1 MPAGV
6 TYSTIATQT
15 LGSSSSSVSFSSIP
29 STYTDLV
36 LIIDGTVGSNCG
48 VQLQFNSD
56 SASNYTF
63 TRMTGDGTTAS
74 SDRSVSNTFMEL
86 GFYVSS
92 TRNMNIVQIMNYANT
107 TTFKTVLNRASAQSV
122 NIGTQLYAELWRKT
136 PEAINSITINAS
148 GNLVSGTTLT
158 LYGIAAA

>member
-1 MPAGV
+1 MPAGS

-15 LGSSSSSVSFSSIP
+15 LGGSSSSVSFSSIP

-48 VQLQFNSD
+48 IQMQFNSD
-56 SASNYTF
+56 SGSNYTF

-107 TTFKTVLNRASAQSV
+107 TTFKTVLNRANAQSV

-136 PEAINSITINAS
+136 PEAINSISLSAS
-148 GNLVSGTTLT
+148 GNFSTGSIFT

>member
-15 LGSSSSSVSFSSIP
+15 LGGSSSSVSFSSIP

-56 SASNYTF
+56 SGSNYTF

-74 SDRSVSNTFMEL
+74 SDRSTSNTFMEL

-92 TRNMNIVQIMNYANT
+92 TRNINIVQIMNYANT

>member
-1 MPAGV
+1 MAAGS
-6 TYSTIATQT
+6 TYTPIATQT
-15 LGSSSSSVSFSSIP
+15 LGGASSSVSFTSIP
-29 STYTDLV
+29 STYTDLI
-36 LIIDGTVGSNCG
+36 LTIDGTVGSNCG

-56 SASNYTF
+56 SGSNYTF
-63 TRMTGDGTTAS
+63 TRMTGDGSSAS

-86 GFYVSS
+86 GYYVST

-122 NIGTQLYAELWRKT
+122 NIGAQAYAELWRKT

-148 GNLVSGTTLT
+148 GNLSAGSTLT
-158 LYGIAAA
+158 LYGIASA

>member
-15 LGSSSSSVSFSSIP
+15 LGGSSSSVSFSSIP

-56 SASNYTF
+56 SGSNYTF

-107 TTFKTVLNRASAQSV
+107 TTFKTVLNRANAQSV

-136 PEAINSITINAS
+136 PEAINSISLSAS
-148 GNLVSGTTLT
+148 GNFSTGSIFT

>member
-1 MPAGV
+1 MPAGS

-15 LGSSSSSVSFSSIP
+15 LGSATGGVTFGSIP

-63 TRMTGDGTTAS
+63 TRMTGDGSTAS

-92 TRNMNIVQIMNYANT
+92 TRNMNIVHIMNYKNT
-107 TTFKTVLNRASAQSV
+107 TTFKTVLNRANAQSV
-122 NIGTQLYAELWRKT
+122 NIGAQLYAELWRKT
-136 PEAINSITINAS
+136 PEAIHTISIAAS
-148 GNLVSGTTLT
+148 GNFSTGSTFT